1 MFRDKQLGDR
11 LTDSEG
17 RASLINDMG
26 RIMLARS
33 WKSANQIYDLAGGRI
48 AGGKPNLIGLLS
60 QFRAYRDP
68 VRKKIYFFL
77 ALMQNTGLWTYV
89 DPDQLGA
96 PVDYHEVRGH
106 LRIGTVDVRDAVL
119 YAKLLQGTPVTPE
132 EDVSIRQ
139 AVHEALM
146 FLSQRSGV
154 RNPSQLHY
162 LFWNVFRSCCTREN
176 PHCYSCS
183 PSCALP
189 ARYVPLAM
197 FPDGSRHCPFS
208 FAKVL
213 VENRSYSN
221 TM

>member
-1 MFRDKQLGDR
+1 MAQSTAIPLDREESSLQGLSPEEIGNFYLFLVAISHQTSPQGKLPLEGSAGGQHLRGWDYLFARFEDAARRDSKFLSPDYWARITADDFQTVFRDKQLGDR

-33 WKSANQIYDLAGGRI
+33 WKSANQIYDLAGAGCI

-106 LRIGTVDVRDAVL
+106 LR
-119 YAKLLQGTPVTPE
+119 
-132 EDVSIRQ
+132 
-139 AVHEALM
+139 
-146 FLSQRSGV
+146 
-154 RNPSQLHY
+154 
-162 LFWNVFRSCCTREN
+162 
-176 PHCYSCS
+176 
-183 PSCALP
+183 
-189 ARYVPLAM
+189 
-197 FPDGSRHCPFS
+197 
-208 FAKVL
+208 
-213 VENRSYSN
+213 
-221 TM
+221 